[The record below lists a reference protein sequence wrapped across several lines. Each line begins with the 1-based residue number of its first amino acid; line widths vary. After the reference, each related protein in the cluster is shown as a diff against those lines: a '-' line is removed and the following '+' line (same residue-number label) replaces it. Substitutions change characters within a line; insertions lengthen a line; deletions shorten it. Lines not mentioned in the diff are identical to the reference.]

1 MRVWLLDD
9 DVDAARRQVKEAMAA
24 WPQRG
29 FSLQTYR
36 AMVAEATIALYEG
49 DGAAAY
55 ALVMGGWRALRR
67 SFLFFAQYVR
77 ADAHFLRARCA
88 LGSLGTLAPHAVAE
102 RRARIR
108 DAARSAEK
116 LEREGM
122 EWTAPLAALVAA
134 GVALASGDRAAA
146 IERFRDAVA
155 HADAAQMQLHA
166 AVAREC
172 LGDLVGGAEGAALVG
187 TARAWM
193 ASQGVRA
200 PERMAATIAPLP
212 LPPKAPAAARS

>member
-1 MRVWLLDD
+1 
-9 DVDAARRQVKEAMAA
+9 MAA

-55 ALVMGGWRALRR
+55 ALVLGGWRALRR
-67 SFLFFAQYVR
+67 SFLFYTQYVR

-88 LGSLGTLAPHAVAE
+88 LASLGSLASLAPAAVAE

-122 EWTAPLAALVAA
+122 EWTAPLAALAAA
-134 GVALASGDRAAA
+134 GVALASGDRPAAV
-146 IERFRDAVA
+146 ERFRDAIVR
-155 HADAAQMQLHA
+155 ADAAEMRLHA

-172 LGDLVGGAEGAALVG
+172 LGDLVGGADGSALVG
-187 TARAWM
+187 VARGWM

-200 PERMAATIAPLP
+200 PERMTATIAPLP
-212 LPPKAPAAARS
+212 LPPKAGAARS